1 MARPTKYTKARA
13 ATICGAIK
21 AGNTRKV
28 AAALAGVGE
37 STVFDWLAR
46 FQSFRSAMQKAEA
59 EAESHHVDRIVQAA
73 NDGTWQASAWWLERR
88 RRDDWGRRVTLDLSE
103 EIREMVAT
111 AGLGDDVEAEALAEA
126 QDILKR
132 ARRG

>member
-13 ATICGAIK
+13 ATICEAIK

-46 FQSFRSAMQKAEA
+46 FQSFRTAIQKAEA
-59 EAESHHVDRIVQAA
+59 EAESHHVGRIVQAA
-73 NDGTWQASAWWLERR
+73 DDGTWQASAWWLERR
-88 RRDDWGRRVTLDLSE
+88 RHADWGKVDRLEV
-103 EIREMVAT
+103 EIRRAAEKVAAAT
-111 AGLGDDVEAEALAEA
+111 GADPDWLV
-126 QDILKR
+126 KR
-132 ARRG
+132 AAEIAADAEGRG